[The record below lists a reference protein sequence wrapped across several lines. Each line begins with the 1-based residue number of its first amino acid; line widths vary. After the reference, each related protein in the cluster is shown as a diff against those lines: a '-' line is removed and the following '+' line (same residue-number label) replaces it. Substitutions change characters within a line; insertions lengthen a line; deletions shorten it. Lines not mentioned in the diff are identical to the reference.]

1 MKVYLNDWV
10 KQKRVERATVN
21 KLRYMS
27 NHYSDWYTSI
37 LSVLAHSFWQ
47 CFHCTV
53 LLNTVAHS
61 LCTHTHACMHTQT
74 CIYTHILT
82 YMNTHTFTHDTYLHM
97 HTHTHRVI
105 HTCMHTHSHT
115 SMHIHTHTYAYTL
128 THAYTHS
135 KLHTGTGMPA
145 HTSMPLCALKWTQ
158 IELINLKQKG
168 KYCMEK
174 WQRKLTALRRH
185 NT

>member
-1 MKVYLNDWV
+1 
-10 KQKRVERATVN
+10 
-21 KLRYMS
+21 MS

-105 HTCMHTHSHT
+105 HTCMHTHSHIC
-115 SMHIHTHTYAYTL
+115 IHTNTCIYTL
-128 THAYTHS
+128 KITHRHRHACTHKYAIVCTQMDTDRTH
-135 KLHTGTGMPA
+135 KLETEGKVLHGEMT
-145 HTSMPLCALKWTQ
+145 K
-158 IELINLKQKG
+158 EINST
-168 KYCMEK
+168 EK
-174 WQRKLTALRRH
+174 T
-185 NT
+185 